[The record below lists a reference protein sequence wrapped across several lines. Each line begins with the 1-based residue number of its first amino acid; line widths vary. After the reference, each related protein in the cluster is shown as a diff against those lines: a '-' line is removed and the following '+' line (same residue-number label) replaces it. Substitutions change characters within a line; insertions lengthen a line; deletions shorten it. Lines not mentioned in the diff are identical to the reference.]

1 MNFKLLKTGLL
12 VAALGLASCGGDSGT
27 TPSTT
32 AGTTAGTTVVAP
44 NTGTITVMTL
54 PNNVVSIGA
63 SGTNF
68 KTADATGKAVFTGLP
83 AGAVDVHIFSADGYS
98 AVSYM
103 GFNAASI
110 TDTSVGGNGVI
121 DVYVQTINPDPYSFS
136 TYYLT
141 TATNTYEA
149 YDWAGTGNVSFGLWD
164 VAPGATVSGTLY
176 ALQGNATSS
185 AGNSVSGG
193 AEAINLGNVSLTT
206 TATSGAAQQSF
217 IANFTTPVPTPPL
230 LATVQS
236 VTPPTGMPLQNVS
249 LGTTAV
255 YGAFNGATQ
264 APLTFPDTIR
274 SVDIGDHT
282 YSVYAGDPYSY
293 WSRTGTFTVGG
304 SISVAATLT
313 TAPTM
318 TAGQAGTTLSWTNGA
333 GASPLVVTDIYDSSY
348 TYDWTILS
356 AGGTTSVTLPTVPA
370 GVASPLTIGS
380 PYLVDVFNYKEFSG
394 ANYEQIITFF
404 NGGGTADLEMI
415 GVQGVAYTR

>member
-12 VAALGLASCGGDSGT
+12 VAVLGLASCGGDSGT
-27 TPSTT
+27 TSSTT
-32 AGTTAGTTVVAP
+32 GTTPATTVVAA
-44 NTGTITVMTL
+44 NTGTVTVTTVAG
-54 PNNVVSIGA
+54 NTVSIGA
-63 SGTNF
+63 SGNNA
-68 KTADATGKAVFTGLP
+68 KVADVTGKAVFTGLTP
-83 AGAVDVHIFSADGYS
+83 GAVDVHIFSADGYS

-110 TDTSVGGNGVI
+110 TDTPVGGNSVI
-121 DVYVQTINPDPYSFS
+121 DIYVQTINPDPYSFP

-141 TATNTYEA
+141 TATNTYNG
-149 YDWAGTGNVSFGLWD
+149 YDWFGTGNLSFGLWD
-164 VAPGATVSGTLY
+164 VTPGVTVSGTLY
-176 ALQGNATSS
+176 AVQGNATSS
-185 AGNSVSGG
+185 AGNGVSGG

-217 IANFTTPVPTPPL
+217 IANFTTPVPAPPL

-236 VTPPTGMPLQNVS
+236 VIPPTGMPLQNVS
-249 LGTTAV
+249 LGTTTV
-255 YGAFNGATQ
+255 YGATL
-264 APLTFPDTIR
+264 APPTFPDTIH

-282 YSVYAGDPYSY
+282 YSVYAGDPYSF

-304 SISVAATLT
+304 SLSVAATLT

-394 ANYEQIITFF
+394 ANYEQIVNFF

-415 GVQGVAYTR
+415 GVTGVAYTR